1 MAKDYAKRVFTT
13 TPTSK
18 QKWRRVELWVI
29 PILLLLCL
37 VSYWVFTH
45 KNAVLGDKGTLLS
58 RITGLF
64 KHEATPAPSAK
75 IVAAKKAA
83 PETEVHFD
91 FYSELPN
98 MQMPASPNPD
108 DTAANTIIK
117 PKVHDP
123 EATPTLAAKN
133 KPKYVVRFGE
143 FNDALS
149 ASQHQVTLLLVG
161 CDAEVV
167 TIKAQNKV
175 VYRVQRGPFV
185 EEVEAKKLQ
194 QQLLRKG
201 VESVLVKA

>member
-13 TPTSK
+13 TSTSK
-18 QKWRRVELWVI
+18 QKWRRVELWAI
-29 PILLLLCL
+29 PILLLICIA
-37 VSYWVFTH
+37 SYWVFTH
-45 KNAVLGDKGTLLS
+45 RNEVLEDKSTFLG

-64 KHEATPAPSAK
+64 KHQAAPVPSTK
-75 IVAAKKAA
+75 IVAVKKAA

-108 DTAANTIIK
+108 DAASNTVVK
-117 PKVHDP
+117 PKIHDP
-123 EATPTLAAKN
+123 EAPPTLAAKQ
-133 KPKYVVRFGE
+133 KSKYVIRLGE
-143 FNDALS
+143 FNDPLS
-149 ASQHQVTLLLVG
+149 ASQHQVTLLLMG

-167 TIKAQNKV
+167 TIKTMNKV

-185 EEVEAKKLQ
+185 EEAEAKKLQ
-194 QQLLRKG
+194 QQLLHKG